1 MTEVQLL
8 QIIGMT
14 VLAMGL
20 AVLLFVTA
28 RFMRVVAFVAIVLG
42 AFTLVALSIPQMASL
57 PPAVEKFDVASI
69 KDKKDLA
76 AIGQKIFFGKG
87 QCALCHTIGTSEGRC
102 PDLKGIG
109 GKLTRQFIYE
119 SLTEPQ
125 AYIYKDYEVSDGP
138 PKFFP
143 AKMPYINKKPIGLN
157 NNEILAVIAFLQ
169 SMSGEE
175 ITVDPSEIEAPRD
188 VVQAIGD
195 KTAGQKVFQ
204 RLCAKCHS
212 IGGEKGN
219 LVPVLTKYND
229 AALRLAVLTEPKPGS
244 KVHQGLEKLPVKEFD
259 DLMAYLQ
266 DVKASRKAIV
276 TQGGRVPAVLNEAKN
291 VQSGIT
297 PVHFVQRDN
306 RRSEL

>member
-8 QIIGMT
+8 QTMGMI
-14 VLAMGL
+14 VLGVGGAL
-20 AVLLFVTA
+20 LLFVQA

-42 AFTLVALSIPQMASL
+42 AFTLVSLSIPQMASL
-57 PPAVEKFDVASI
+57 PPVMEKFDVASI

-109 GKLTRQFIYE
+109 AKLTRQFLYE
-119 SLTEPQ
+119 SMTQPQ
-125 AYIYKDYEVSDGP
+125 AYIYMDYQHVGR

-143 AKMPYINKKPIGLN
+143 AKMPSINKKPIGLN

-169 SMSGEE
+169 NMSGEE

-188 VVQAIGD
+188 VAAVMGD

-204 RLCAKCHS
+204 THCARCHS
-212 IGGEKGN
+212 VGAIVDDSGVRNTAKKHERSD
-219 LVPVLTKYND
+219 LLPVLNKQSD
-229 AALRLAVLTEPKPGS
+229 AAVRRAILTVPKPGS
-244 KVHQGLEKLPVKEFD
+244 KDHQGLDKIPVKEFD
-259 DLMAYLQ
+259 DLMAYLR
-266 DVKASRKAIV
+266 DVKA
-276 TQGGRVPAVLNEAKN
+276 TAK
-291 VQSGIT
+291 
-297 PVHFVQRDN
+297 P
-306 RRSEL
+306 L